1 MGMNQRLL
9 RPRATVFGP
18 KSIAGLYAWYDFSDT
33 STLTLNGST
42 ISQIADK
49 AGGRNLS
56 QAVAATQPTRTTSA
70 LNGRTAATFSGT
82 QWLQAA
88 TAADW
93 KFLHYGSDKSMVF
106 AVIKG
111 TGHPSATCE
120 VFGTT
125 HSPFATGMQG
135 YWLNGDL
142 LVGAAT
148 CTSTGNANFAE
159 TAPTDME
166 APLVMCAIGDPSA
179 SGVNRLLMAWH
190 GDRNA
195 GNMSYQGFD
204 NSPQDAAPTNAFTVG
219 RSGTGAAPYYTPFE
233 GLICDVLIYS
243 RSTAFTSAERD
254 AVFSYLVAKWAI
266 T

>member
-56 QAVAATQPTRTTSA
+56 QAVAATQPTRTTNA

-93 KFLHYGSDKSMVF
+93 KFLHYGSDKSLVF
-106 AVIKG
+106 AVIMG
-111 TGHPSATCE
+111 TGSPSAACE

-125 HSPFATGMQG
+125 HTTSSPGMTA
-135 YWLNGDL
+135 YWNNMDM
-142 LVGAAT
+142 LVGVQT
-148 CTSTGNANFAE
+148 GTSSGTASWAE
-159 TAPTDME
+159 TIPTNTE
-166 APLVMCAIGDPSA
+166 VPLVMCAISDPAA

-195 GNMSYQGFD
+195 GNMSYQDFD

-219 RSGTGAAPYYTPFE
+219 RSGTGASPFFTPFE
-233 GLICDVLIYS
+233 GLICDVLIYR